1 MSSKATPDVSF
12 RVDQVLRR
20 PTGGCHTLHI
30 ARTLTLVTIVLMAP
44 YAAASAN
51 EVSIPLSVPLVTLR
65 EAIKRAIYTGTGSRA
80 DLWTGTND
88 CEYLRATNPRFASA
102 PPALVFQ
109 TDADLSVGMAVAGK
123 CLTPVAWEGI
133 AEAQVAPYVAPDWLL
148 KFHAIDLQV
157 FNDAH
162 EKTPIAGQGFD
173 LVKQYFI
180 PSLEQFSFSLK
191 PPIANLTRLIQL
203 SAPPEV
209 AQRVK
214 DALSTLSGSG
224 LVEVKADSVRV
235 ILRIDVPEVE
245 TPPAPAS
252 TAPLTPAEV
261 QAWSDALDN
270 WDAFVVFAVKQLGL
284 KSDDKGIHDQLFT
297 LLIDSRYKLVQALA
311 HPQSGSGADPVR
323 LLFLEVWG
331 RLGAIVRDAAAR
343 NLLGDQTLEFL
354 SFISAGDALVA
365 FDQAAPALGMRISE
379 ADLRQLARI
388 MAPSVTTNP
397 LKFEFEEDPVLR
409 GMFGLREPLTSPG
422 PLETTEGEFA
432 GPAETPAASAAPTPT
447 ASPSP
452 PATPGAGPTA
462 LRDIWRAIAGLRYWL
477 RPDAAYAGDARAADI
492 VAISKR
498 LKRKL
503 PDRNNLESYR
513 DDVGR
518 LLELSAERQLNE
530 DELERKYSGL
540 YLTLVRTTAW
550 QESCWRQWV
559 REHNRITWLESP
571 TGDIGL
577 MQINKYIWR
586 GLLNVARLK
595 YDEVYNAGAGCQIL
609 GDLMQRYVLLGK
621 LGGGANPELARS
633 TYSAYNAGPSFY
645 DRWRHKNVPADQH
658 EIDLAFWSKYQALE
672 RGERVAILECVEQR
686 EANASN

>member
-1 MSSKATPDVSF
+1 MAGGPLRCRKA
-12 RVDQVLRR
+12 
-20 PTGGCHTLHI
+20 GGCDMVRI
-30 ARTLTLVTIVLMAP
+30 ARSLTLVIVILLAP
-44 YAAASAN
+44 HAAALAN

-65 EAIKRAIYTGTGSRA
+65 EAIKRAIYTGPGSRA

-109 TDADLSVGMAVAGK
+109 TDANLSVGMAVAGK
-123 CLTPVAWEGI
+123 CLTPVAWDGI
-133 AEAQVAPYVAPDWLL
+133 AEAQVEPYVAPEWLL
-148 KFHAIDLQV
+148 KFRVIDLQV
-157 FNDAH
+157 FNGAH
-162 EKTPIAGQGFD
+162 EKTLVAGQGFD

-180 PSLEQFSFSLK
+180 PPLEQFSFSLK

-203 SAPPEV
+203 GAPPQV

-214 DALSTLSGSG
+214 DALATLSGSG
-224 LVEVKADSVRV
+224 PVEVKADSVRV
-235 ILRIDVPEVE
+235 IVRIDVPEVE

-252 TAPLTPAEV
+252 APALTPAEV
-261 QAWSDALDN
+261 QAWSNALDN

-284 KSDDKGIHDQLFT
+284 KTDDKQIHDQLFT

-331 RLGAIVRDAAAR
+331 RLGAIIRDAAAR

-365 FDQAAPALGMRISE
+365 FDQAAPALGMRINE
-379 ADLRQLARI
+379 ADLRQLAHI
-388 MAPSVTTNP
+388 MAPSLTTNP
-397 LKFEFEEDPVLR
+397 LKFGFEEDPVLR

-422 PLETTEGEFA
+422 PLETTEGE
-432 GPAETPAASAAPTPT
+432 PASPAQTPAAPATPTPT

-452 PATPGAGPTA
+452 PATPSAGPTT
-462 LRDIWRAIAGLRYWL
+462 LLEIWRAIARLRDWL
-477 RPDAAYAGDARAADI
+477 GPDAAYAGDARSAEI
-492 VAISKR
+492 VAIGKR
-498 LKRKL
+498 LNRKL
-503 PDRNNLESYR
+503 PDRNNLENYR
-513 DDVGR
+513 NDVGR
-518 LLELSAERQLNE
+518 LLELSAERQMNE

-540 YLTLVRTTAW
+540 YLALVRTTAW

-559 REHNRITWLESP
+559 RRHNRITWLESS

-577 MQINKYIWR
+577 MQINKYVWR
-586 GLLNVARLK
+586 GLLNVQRLR

-609 GDLMQRYVLLGK
+609 VDLMQRYALVRNPGS
-621 LGGGANPELARS
+621 GANRELARS
-633 TYSAYNAGPSFY
+633 TYSAYNAGPSSY

-658 EIDLAFWSKYQALE
+658 EVDLAFWAKYQALE
-672 RGERVAILECVEQR
+672 RGAQVAILECVEQR